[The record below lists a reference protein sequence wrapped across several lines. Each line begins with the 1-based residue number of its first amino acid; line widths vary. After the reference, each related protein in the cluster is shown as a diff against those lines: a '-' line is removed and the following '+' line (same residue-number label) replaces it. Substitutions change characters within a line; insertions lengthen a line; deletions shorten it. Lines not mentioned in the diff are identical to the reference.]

1 MIFTI
6 EIKSI
11 EKVYSGGKIAVSK
24 ISAEMNERVTTLIGR
39 NGAGK
44 TTLLRMLSTQLLPTS
59 GTAVVEGYDIIKE
72 TKKAREMISSI
83 PQEAS
88 PIGILTP
95 YEQVKMYLVGRKFDR
110 KDASS
115 LAIEAL
121 ETVGLGDAM
130 NSPADTLSGGMKRK
144 MFVAL
149 SIASGANMVFLDEP
163 TTGLD
168 PLSRFEVWSAI
179 KKLKSNVLLT
189 THYMEEAENLSNEV
203 YLMDSGKIID
213 HGTVKSLLQ
222 KFKDR
227 IRIES
232 QKQIPDSYSVA
243 GMYIK
248 YAPIEETERY
258 IREGATVKRIT
269 LDDLFIMRGVDLES

>member
-11 EKVYSGGKIAVSK
+11 EKVYSGGKIAVNK

-59 GTAVVEGYDIIKE
+59 GTAVVEGYDIIKD
-72 TKKAREMISSI
+72 TKKVREMISSI

-203 YLMDSGKIID
+203 YLMDSGKIMD

>member
-1 MIFTI
+1 MFTI

-11 EKVYSGGKIAVSK
+11 EKVHSGGKIAVNK

-72 TKKAREMISSI
+72 TKKVREMISSI

-115 LAIEAL
+115 QAIEAL

-149 SIASGANMVFLDEP
+149 SIASEANMVFLDEP

-213 HGTVKSLLQ
+213 HGTVKSLLR

-232 QKQIPDSYSVA
+232 QKQIADSYRVA

-248 YAPIEETERY
+248 YAPIDETERY

>member
-1 MIFTI
+1 M
-6 EIKSI
+6 
-11 EKVYSGGKIAVSK
+11 YSGGKIAVDEIDAVVS
-24 ISAEMNERVTTLIGR
+24 ERVTTLIGR

-44 TTLLRMLSTQLLPTS
+44 TSLLRMLSTQLLPTS
-59 GTAVVEGYDIIKE
+59 GTASIEGFDII
-72 TKKAREMISSI
+72 REASKVRKIISSI

-95 YEQVKMYLVGRKFDR
+95 YEQVKMYLIGRKFSSS
-110 KDASS
+110 DASKK
-115 LAIEAL
+115 AMDAL

-149 SIASGANMVFLDEP
+149 AIASDASIVFLDEP

-179 KKLKSNVLLT
+179 KKLKSKVLLT
-189 THYMEEAENLSNEV
+189 THYMEEAENLSQEV
-203 YLMDSGKIID
+203 FLMDLGKIID
-213 HGTVKSLLQ
+213 HGTVKSLLS
-222 KFKDR
+222 KFSGKV
-227 IRIES
+227 RIES
-232 QKQIPDSYSVA
+232 NVPLKDSYSV
-243 GMYIK
+243 GGIHVK
-248 YAPIEETERY
+248 YADVDESESF
-258 IREGATVKRIT
+258 IRNGATVKRIT